1 MFKQKVDII
10 IKKSQYF
17 KYFFVLFMFQIIIII
32 MKRCFNR
39 KRENSTQKLIF
50 IIKSENFCCINRFN
64 ENDE

>member
-17 KYFFVLFMFQIIIII
+17 KNFFVLFMFQIIII